1 MLALRVELSLIA
13 VMAYILWGKY
23 LYKSKYKYTFVSLN
37 KNKKIMKITITG
49 SLGNISKPLAEK
61 LIAAGHKVTIVSSN
75 ADKAAAIEASGATP
89 AIGSVENVDF
99 LTKAFTGAEAVYTM
113 VPPNMI
119 TNAWKKY
126 IAGIGHNYAVAIK
139 NAGIKR
145 VVNLS
150 SIGGHLAE
158 GAGPISGM
166 HFVEEELNQLE
177 GVAVRNLRPGFFYT
191 NFLHNVDMVKN
202 MGIIGANYKPDSII
216 SMVSPNDIADAAAD
230 ALQSELTGKSH
241 YYVIS
246 SVHTSTEVAAILG
259 AAVGK
264 PNLPWVEFKDEDV
277 VAAMEQN
284 GASHD
289 VAVNYAEMGDVIKSG
304 KINEDY
310 NQSANVV
317 KGKTSFEAFAKD
329 FAKAF

>member
-1 MLALRVELSLIA
+1 
-13 VMAYILWGKY
+13 
-23 LYKSKYKYTFVSLN
+23 
-37 KNKKIMKITITG
+37 MKITITG

-89 AIGSVENVDF
+89 AIGSVEDVDF